1 MIYTKFGL
9 NFNTLKKNFF
19 LFVSFTVGC
28 TKISCYFVVI
38 RFCDKHQIIEK
49 KKAAEIPCG
58 DEQYSCDRPL
68 DLWTFVA
75 FKSLSRSLSLCK
87 TCDQNDGTGSCIV
100 LVECWGQLLTIS
112 HPSEQL
118 HKSQGCLW
126 MTTEVLEPCWLT

>member
-9 NFNTLKKNFF
+9 NCNTLKKKN
-19 LFVSFTVGC
+19 LFYLFHLQLVVQKFPVTLQSLG
-28 TKISCYFVVI
+28 FVI
-38 RFCDKHQIIEK
+38 NTRQLSK
-49 KKAAEIPCG
+49 KKLPRYHVEMNSTAVI
-58 DEQYSCDRPL
+58 

-75 FKSLSRSLSLCK
+75 FKSLSRSLYLCK

-100 LVECWGQLLTIS
+100 IVECWGQLLTIS